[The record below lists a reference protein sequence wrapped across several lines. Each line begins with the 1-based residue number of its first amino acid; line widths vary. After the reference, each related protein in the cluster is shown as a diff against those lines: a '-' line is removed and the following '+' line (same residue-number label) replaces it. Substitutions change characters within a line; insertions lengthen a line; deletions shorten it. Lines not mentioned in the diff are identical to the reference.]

1 MALEQTRAQLKK
13 IDKIE
18 KAFKKLESEGKKL
31 IVESV
36 RLTKVCNGFDS
47 MNKKLEKERDDI
59 LELLTSVMEKCD
71 LDLTDEQKYREIA
84 TVLGKVKG
92 A

>member
-1 MALEQTRAQLKK
+1 MGLEQTRAQLKK